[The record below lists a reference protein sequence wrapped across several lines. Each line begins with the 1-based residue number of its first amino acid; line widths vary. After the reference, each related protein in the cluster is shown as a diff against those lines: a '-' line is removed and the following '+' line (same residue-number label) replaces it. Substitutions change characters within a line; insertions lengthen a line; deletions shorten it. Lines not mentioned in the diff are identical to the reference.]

1 MNKEL
6 IIKYAAIALAE
17 QQLRTLSSSIS
28 EEFTVDLT
36 NSQGDFS
43 DELRKT
49 VKDLNEFRTVLID
62 VLDKTAKALNN
73 TIVSFKKADEN
84 ISYRG

>member
-62 VLDKTAKALNN
+62 VIDKTAKALNN

>member
-6 IIKYAAIALAE
+6 KIKYAAIALAE
-17 QQLRTLSSSIS
+17 QQLRNLSSSIS
-28 EEFTVDLT
+28 DDFNVDIA
-36 NSQGDFS
+36 NSQGEFS

-49 VKDLNEFRTVLID
+49 VKDLNEFRVALID
-62 VLDKTAKALNN
+62 VIDKTAKALNN
-73 TIVSFKKADEN
+73 TIVSFKKANEN

>member
-62 VLDKTAKALNN
+62 VIDKTAKALNN
-73 TIVSFKKADEN
+73 TIVSFKKTDEN

>member
-6 IIKYAAIALAE
+6 KIKYAAIALAE

-28 EEFTVDLT
+28 EEFTVDIT

-43 DELRKT
+43 EELRKT

-62 VLDKTAKALNN
+62 VIDKTAKALNN

>member
-6 IIKYAAIALAE
+6 KIKYAAIALAE
-17 QQLRTLSSSIS
+17 QQLRNLSSSIS
-28 EEFTVDLT
+28 DEFNVDIA
-36 NSQGDFS
+36 NSQGEFS

-49 VKDLNEFRTVLID
+49 VKDLNEFRVALID
-62 VLDKTAKALNN
+62 VIDKTAKALNN

>member
-6 IIKYAAIALAE
+6 KIKYAAIALAE

-62 VLDKTAKALNN
+62 VIDKTAKALNN

>member
-6 IIKYAAIALAE
+6 KIKYAAIALAE

-28 EEFTVDLT
+28 EEFTVDIT

-62 VLDKTAKALNN
+62 VIDKTAKALNN

>member
-6 IIKYAAIALAE
+6 KIKYAAIALAE
-17 QQLRTLSSSIS
+17 QQLRNLSSSIS
-28 EEFTVDLT
+28 DEFAVDIA
-36 NSQGDFS
+36 NSQGEFA
-43 DELRKT
+43 DELRET
-49 VKDLNEFRTVLID
+49 VKDLNEFRVALIE
-62 VLDKTAKALNN
+62 VIDKTAKALNN

>member
-43 DELRKT
+43 DELRET

-62 VLDKTAKALNN
+62 VIDKTAKALNN